1 MARPSMALSV
11 EHLTRQFGRGSG
23 RQVAISDL
31 SFQIPRGTWTTVTGP
46 PGSGKTVLFECLAG
60 LALPDHGRVTLY
72 PSGHST
78 RRPVELTALS
88 DNARAKLRRDRIGV
102 MSRGTELIA
111 GLSVRDNIL
120 VATRLSGSRVDRSEF
135 SELCDFLGL
144 SEVLHQRPER
154 ISAGMRQ
161 RVRLARALLT
171 GPELILADEP
181 TSGIGRSAEAEFLEL
196 CAELVATQGL
206 TLVVFSSQSHVAEY
220 GTRALWLRDG
230 SLSDTHGGLPPV
242 GLEFS
247 DVPEPPVVQFASPVS
262 RADGTR
268 VTAGEDRPR
277 C

>member
-1 MARPSMALSV
+1 MARPSVALSA
-11 EHLTRQFGRGSG
+11 EHLTRQFGRGGG
-23 RQVAISDL
+23 RQVAIGDL
-31 SFQIPRGTWTTVTGP
+31 SFQIPRGTWTTVSGP

-60 LALPDHGRVTLY
+60 LTLPDQGRVTLY

-88 DNARAKLRRDRIGV
+88 DNARARLRRDRIGV
-102 MSRGTELIA
+102 LSCGTELIA

-120 VATRLSGSRVDRSEF
+120 VAARLAGSRVNRSEF

-144 SEVLHQRPER
+144 SAVLNQRSER
-154 ISAGMRQ
+154 VSAGMRQ

-181 TSGIGRSAEAEFLEL
+181 TAGIGRAAEAEFLEL
-196 CAELVATQGL
+196 CADLVATQGL
-206 TLVVFSSQSHVAEY
+206 TLMVFSSQPHIAEY
-220 GTRALWLRDG
+220 GTRVLWLSDG
-230 SLSDTHGGLPPV
+230 SLSDTHGGLSPA

-247 DVPEPPVVQFASPVS
+247 DVPEPPVVKFASPAS
-262 RADGTR
+262 GADGAR
-268 VTAGEDRPR
+268 VTVGEESPR